1 MRTNTTVVAALA
13 LLAAGFTDD
22 TAAQAPPPRAAS
34 SASAAS
40 APSPPSPVELDAVV
54 VRSGTERDER
64 RDTTASKMVVTRDDL
79 NRYGDTS
86 VVDVLGRVPGV
97 TVSGSRGRG
106 TEVRMGG
113 LGGNYV
119 AILINGEQAPPGF
132 SLDSM
137 SPLLI
142 ERIEVQRS
150 QTADRS
156 AQAIA
161 GSINIILK
169 QSVRL
174 GQKDL
179 KLTLGSEHGRG
190 SAAVGGQFADRL
202 GDKSYSLAAELRHET
217 FVPFSVTHRA
227 WTSPQGEPVRARRVT
242 IGRDVRYEV
251 LNLTS
256 RLNWFITDR
265 DTLVFEDLS
274 TLETLRLTRDERY
287 TTLQG
292 SPAPFQGLHLTQ
304 KSNIS
309 THRLRTSWERRF
321 EDGAQWE
328 GKLGTTYSKLDQLV
342 RYDNLDDQGALQLR
356 RDIDGPSTDRGWS
369 VNGKYQWAP
378 HQGHTVSAG
387 WDADR
392 NQRRSGRYQT
402 DRIVVAPL
410 APLNLSEELSSQTSR
425 VAAYVQDNWVIRPG
439 WSSYLGARWEQ
450 VTTGGGD
457 GVDDFRNR
465 LSVFSPI
472 LQSRWMVPGTQADA
486 LRASLSRTY
495 RMPSL
500 FDLSPRRYIGS
511 TDNQPTS
518 PDTQG
523 NPRLRPEQAWGF
535 ELGYEHPLAR
545 DAGLLAVNGI
555 WRRIED
561 VIIQGVRYDTAQ
573 SLWIAQPFN
582 SGDARSFS
590 LELEARLRLRRWWSA
605 APALEGRA
613 SWARHWSTVDAIA
626 GPDNRLAQ
634 QTPSSA
640 TLSLDWRPEGSLW
653 SAGASA
659 VFTGGGQVALPAGQR
674 IRKSFTRQLD
684 AYALA
689 RLSARTQVRLS
700 LANLAHDNQWTV
712 NTFPQADGAGNTLTQ
727 TTMDRRYTAVRLVL
741 EHKL

>member
-1 MRTNTTVVAALA
+1 MRNNATVVAACA
-13 LLAAGFTDD
+13 LLGGIFVKHA
-22 TAAQAPPPRAAS
+22 AAQTPPPKAPQTAPAAAAS
-34 SASAAS
+34 T
-40 APSPPSPVELDAVV
+40 PVELDAVV
-54 VRSGTERDER
+54 IRSGTERDDR
-64 RDTTASKMVVTRDDL
+64 GDATASKTVVTRDDL

-86 VVDVLGRVPGV
+86 VVDVLSRVPGV

-113 LGGNYV
+113 LGGSYV

-132 SLDSM
+132 SLESM

-179 KLTLGSEHGRG
+179 KFTASSEHGQG
-190 SAAVGGQFADRL
+190 SAALGGQFADRFD
-202 GDKSYSLAAELRHET
+202 DKSYSLAVELRHDA
-217 FVPFSVTHRA
+217 FVPYSTADRR
-227 WTSPQGEPVRARRVT
+227 WTSPQGAAVRARQAGV
-242 IGRDVRYEV
+242 GREVRIDV
-251 LNLTS
+251 LNLTP

-265 DTLVFEDLS
+265 DTLVIEDLS
-274 TLETLRLTRDERY
+274 TFEALRVTRDERY

-292 SPAPFQGLHLTQ
+292 TPAPYQGLHLTQ
-304 KSNIS
+304 TSDIA

-321 EDGAQWE
+321 SDGAQWE
-328 GKLGTTYSKLDQLV
+328 GKVGATYSKLDQLV
-342 RYDNLDDQGALQLR
+342 RHDLRDGQGALQLR
-356 RDIDGPSTDRGWS
+356 RDIDGPSLDRGWS
-369 VNGKYQWAP
+369 LNGKYQWAP

-392 NQRRSGRYQT
+392 NQRRSGRYQR
-402 DRIVVAPL
+402 DRVVVAPL
-410 APLNLSEELSSQTSR
+410 TPLDLTEDLSAYTSR
-425 VAAYVQDNWVIRPG
+425 VAGYVQDNWVIRPG

-450 VTTGGGD
+450 VTTGGGN
-457 GVDDFRNR
+457 GVEDFRNR

-472 LQSRWMVPGTQADA
+472 LQSRWAVPGTQGDA
-486 LRASLSRTY
+486 VRASFSRSY

-511 TDNQPTS
+511 PDNLPTA
-518 PDTQG
+518 PDVQG
-523 NPRLRPEQAWGF
+523 NPRLKPERSWGL
-535 ELGYEHPLAR
+535 ELGYERPLAR

-561 VIIQGVRYDTAQ
+561 VIIQRVGYDTAQ

-590 LELEARLRLRRWWSA
+590 LELEARLRLRRWWAA

-640 TLSLDWRPEGSLW
+640 SLSLEWRPEGSIW
-653 SAGASA
+653 SAGASG
-659 VFTGGGQVALPAGQR
+659 VFTSGGRVALPAGLSIQR
-674 IRKSFTRQLD
+674 SFSRQLD

-689 RLSARTQVRLS
+689 RVSSRTQVRLS
-700 LANLAHDNQWTV
+700 LANLAHGDKRTV
-712 NTFPQADGAGNTLTQ
+712 STFPQADDAGNTLTQ
-727 TTMDRRYTAVRLVL
+727 TALDRNYTTVRLVL